1 MDRFVEREIQS
12 LTLHCVNQ
20 EQGCEWKGELRN
32 REVNFLTN
40 ARHDPACKYPIA
52 KDSGSQSPIFREIVT
67 PLPTASLP
75 YSPQFRL
82 HRSRDDGR
90 SHGKIGHCKQLKKIS
105 HFLWTILLVSTG
117 FNSGLVLS
125 KQLYAQ

>member
-32 REVNFLTN
+32 REVNFLTD
-40 ARHDPACKYPIA
+40 AGRDRACKYPIP
-52 KDSGSQSPIFREIVT
+52 KDFSSRSRIFREIVT

-75 YSPQFRL
+75 YSPQFHL
-82 HRSRDDGR
+82 H
-90 SHGKIGHCKQLKKIS
+90 
-105 HFLWTILLVSTG
+105 
-117 FNSGLVLS
+117 
-125 KQLYAQ
+125 